1 MVAINTLSILALA
14 GAVVAAPVAN
24 SKPVGDALV
33 ARDASPDHPWRGYRA
48 GYSWRYG
55 WGRPQGQSQPTPTES
70 QPATETET
78 ETETVTVT
86 SVAGDQGQ
94 SQSQPQSQP
103 QQGSDSSSDSST
115 STPSSTPSTPVSGGG
130 TDDYMAIVNKYR
142 AIMGKPAFTES
153 SKLEANA
160 QDCSNSSGGQLVHK
174 LNPGSM
180 GQVMAPGTFSDFES
194 IFLGGW
200 LCEIPSLVGGASVC
214 DSASQGWNHAGQTG
228 HAEILSSDSYT
239 QIGCATGDGMMT
251 CDVA

>member
-1 MVAINTLSILALA
+1 MVAINALSIFALA

-24 SKPVGDALV
+24 PKPVGNALV
-33 ARDASPDHPWRGYRA
+33 ARDRPWGGYRA

-55 WGRPQGQSQPTPTES
+55 WGRPQGQTSQPSQTES
-70 QPATETET
+70 QPTETET
-78 ETETVTVT
+78 ETQTVTVT
-86 SVAGDQGQ
+86 STAGDQGQ

-103 QQGSDSSSDSST
+103 QQGSDSST
-115 STPSSTPSTPVSGGG
+115 STPSTTPSTPVSGGG
-130 TDDYMAIVNKYR
+130 TSDYMAIVNKYR
-142 AIMGKPAFTES
+142 AVMGKAAFTES

-160 QDCSNSSGGQLVHK
+160 QDCSNSSGGQLKHK

-180 GQVMAPGTFSDFES
+180 GQVMAPGDFGDFES

-200 LCEIPSLVGGASVC
+200 LCEIPSLVGGSSVC